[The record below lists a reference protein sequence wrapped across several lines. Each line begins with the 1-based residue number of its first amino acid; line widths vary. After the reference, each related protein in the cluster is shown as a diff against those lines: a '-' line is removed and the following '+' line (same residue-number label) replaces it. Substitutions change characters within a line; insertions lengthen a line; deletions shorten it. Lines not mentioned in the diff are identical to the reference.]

1 MRQEF
6 LRESQA
12 PAALDLGPDTELL
25 LPSEDV
31 PASDNW
37 FAQGGMGDW
46 AFARFPDRLPAGQE
60 HAQTVRKR
68 RLSGRPGVLVVDE
81 SEAIRSM
88 LDWWLERQ
96 GFTVWS
102 AGTSRHACQLYRHYV
117 ADIQVV
123 LLDVSR
129 LSWNGPSTLFALREF
144 NPEVRICLMSSDLG
158 PYTRADLLQLGAA
171 AFIQKP
177 FRLDEIVHL
186 LRTLADCPANAP
198 T

>member
-12 PAALDLGPDTELL
+12 PAVLDMGPGTEVL

-31 PASDNW
+31 PTSDNW
-37 FAQGGMGDW
+37 FAQGDPGDR
-46 AFARFPDRLPAGQE
+46 AFSRFPDRLPAGQE
-60 HAQTVRKR
+60 HAQTARTKR
-68 RLSGRPGVLVVDE
+68 PSGRPGVLVVDE
-81 SEAIRSM
+81 NEAIRSM
-88 LDWWLERQ
+88 LDWGLERH

-102 AGTSRHACQLYRHYV
+102 ADTSRHACRLYRDYG
-117 ADIQVV
+117 ADIHVV

-129 LSWNGPSTLFALREF
+129 ASWNGPSTLFALREF

-158 PYTRADLLQLGAA
+158 PYTRADLLQLGAV

-177 FRLDEIVHL
+177 FRLDEVVHL
-186 LRTLADCPANAP
+186 LRALVDCSTNVP